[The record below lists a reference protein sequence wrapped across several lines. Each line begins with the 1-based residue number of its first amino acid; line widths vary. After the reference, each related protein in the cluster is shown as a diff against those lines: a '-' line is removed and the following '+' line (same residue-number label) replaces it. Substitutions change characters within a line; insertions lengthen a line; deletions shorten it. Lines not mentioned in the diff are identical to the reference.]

1 MSENLFYFLNVCE
14 KNGSKGLQYTKDS
27 FSSKLF
33 PSLKDNQK
41 PSDFKNPLKIHE
53 EKPKD
58 FQQKLDLK
66 NVDFEK
72 LTRLLKIRFLYS
84 IFDLLPRCWTYK
96 LAKNRFNRNLERPIH
111 IVSPLIHNQPLF

>member
-72 LTRLLKIRFLYS
+72 LTRLLKIRFLY
-84 IFDLLPRCWTYK
+84 T
-96 LAKNRFNRNLERPIH
+96 
-111 IVSPLIHNQPLF
+111 

>member
-1 MSENLFYFLNVCE
+1 MINKVTNKNFTKFKMSENLFYFLNVCE
-14 KNGSKGLQYTKDS
+14 KNGSKGLQYSKDS

-41 PSDFKNPLKIHE
+41 PSDFENPMKIHE
-53 EKPKD
+53 ESPKG

-72 LTRLLKIRFLYS
+72 LTRLLKIRFQL
-84 IFDLLPRCWTYK
+84 
-96 LAKNRFNRNLERPIH
+96 
-111 IVSPLIHNQPLF
+111 IVF